1 MRSYE
6 EFCALARSLDLVGGR
21 WTLLIVR
28 ELVLRGPSRYTDLR
42 QGLPGITSNLLAD
55 RLRELESAGVVS
67 RREAPP
73 PIATTLYELTPRGE
87 QLRPVLED
95 LIRWGMPLMI
105 EPVAE
110 AAVQSN
116 WLAWAIEL
124 MISDRE
130 PDAAP
135 ITIEL
140 RTGDQPI
147 VVEAREGA
155 VHARAGVA
163 EEPEA
168 TLTGEAQPILGVLLG
183 LIDLGQ
189 AEAVGVECTGDMS
202 AVARLRPGLE
212 QAALLG

>member
-1 MRSYE
+1 MRSYD

-55 RLRELESAGVVS
+55 RLRELESAGIVS

-73 PIATTLYELTPRGE
+73 PIASTLYELTPRGE

-105 EPVAE
+105 EPVAD

-124 MISDRE
+124 MIVDQE
-130 PDAAP
+130 PDAP
-135 ITIEL
+135 PVTIAL
-140 RTGDQPI
+140 CTGDQPI
-147 VVEAREGA
+147 LVEAREGT
-155 VHARAGVA
+155 VHARAGAA
-163 EEPEA
+163 EDVDA

-183 LIDLGQ
+183 LLELSQ
-189 AEAVGVECTGDMS
+189 AEALGVRCTGDAS
-202 AVARLRPGLE
+202 ALARLRPGLE
-212 QAALLG
+212 QAALLA